1 MRQPTDG
8 HDEAGQRM
16 YALIEELFPICR
28 SITGD
33 GIRETLRRLSCQIPL
48 NIVEVPSGTHV
59 FDWTVP
65 NEWNI
70 RDAWIANSRG
80 ERVVDFAASNLH
92 VVNYSVPVRQ
102 RMSLADL
109 RPHLHSLPDH
119 PDWIPYRTSYY
130 KESWGF
136 CLPHRTLESLPDDL
150 YDVCIDSSLAPGS
163 LTYGEYVVRGRSEQ
177 EILLSCHCCHPSLA
191 NDNLSAIAVAVELAR
206 RLSVMSGE
214 LEYTY
219 RFLFIPG
226 TIGSITWLA
235 QNRDAAS
242 RVRYGLVLSCLGDE
256 GSLTYKRSRR
266 GDTLVDRAA
275 EHVLGRRGD
284 TQRIRNFVPY
294 GYDERQYC
302 SPGFNLAV
310 GCLTRTP
317 NGEFAE
323 YHTSA
328 DGLGFVQPTLL
339 SDSLTAC
346 ECIIE
351 VLEHDDTCI
360 NLSPMCEPQLG
371 RRGLYRATGG
381 TELREYEMA
390 LLWVLSYS
398 DGNSTLLDIAEQAG
412 IDFHVVRTAAA
423 DLARCDLLRSASSRG
438 STVHQIVTE
447 QGLRS
452 PAAVAG
458 GVA

>member
-1 MRQPTDG
+1 
-8 HDEAGQRM
+8 M

-28 SITGD
+28 SITGE
-33 GIRETLRRLSCQIPL
+33 GVRETLRRLSCQIPL
-48 NIVEVPSGTHV
+48 GIVEVASGTQV

-65 NEWNI
+65 KEWNI

-80 ERVVDFAASNLH
+80 ERIVDFAASNLH

-102 RMSLADL
+102 RMSLAEL

-136 CLPHRTLESLPDDL
+136 CLTHQTLASLPEDL
-150 YDVCIDSSLAPGS
+150 YDVCIDSTLEPGH

-191 NDNLSAIAVAVELAR
+191 NDNLSAMAVAVELAR
-206 RLSVMSGE
+206 RLSSMATE
-214 LEYTY
+214 LEDTY

-235 QNRDAAS
+235 LNRDVAA

-275 EHVLGRRGD
+275 AHVLRSQGD
-284 TQRIRNFVPY
+284 GQRVRDFVPY

-328 DGLGFVQPTLL
+328 DNLSFVKTP
-339 SDSLTAC
+339 SLTNSLAVS
-346 ECIIE
+346 ERIIE
-351 VLEHDDTCI
+351 VLEHEGTFV
-360 NLSPMCEPQLG
+360 NASPWCEPQLG
-371 RRGLYRATGG
+371 RRGLYRPTGG
-381 TELREYEMA
+381 AGLPAYEMA

-398 DGNSTLLDIAEQAG
+398 DGDSTVLDIAERAK
-412 IDFHVVRTAAA
+412 IDFHIVRKAAG
-423 DLARCDLLRSASSRG
+423 DLLECGLLRPASAHA
-438 STVHQIVTE
+438 STPRATAPEHS
-447 QGLRS
+447 LRAS
-452 PAAVAG
+452 AFLTGGAV
-458 GVA
+458 